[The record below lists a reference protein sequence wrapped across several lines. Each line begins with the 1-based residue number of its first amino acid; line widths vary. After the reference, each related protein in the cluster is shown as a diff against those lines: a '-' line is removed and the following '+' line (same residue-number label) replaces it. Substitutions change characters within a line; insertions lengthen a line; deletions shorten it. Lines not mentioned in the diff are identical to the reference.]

1 MLSDLKYAWRECGRH
16 PGFTAFVVLTLAMGI
31 GATTAMFS
39 VINGVLLR
47 PLALRDPGQLVLV
60 GESIPQM
67 SAESAKLAY
76 LVNPVAYRAWRDQA
90 TDFSGLALI
99 QSSSFTLANAGLP
112 QLLHG
117 AHVTPNLFG
126 ILDVT
131 PQLGRGLNPAD
142 ATATNH
148 PMVITDSLWRSAF
161 GADPSVIGRSIG
173 THGASATIVGV
184 LPASFRLEG
193 RAFGPMLEGEPTQ
206 YFDAALI
213 AKHIATQND
222 PFRDFNYS
230 VIGRLRPGITL
241 RQARAQLDVLDANLA
256 RAANAQLSLSS
267 LVSTLQDY
275 VVAASQQ
282 ELWLLLGGVGAVLL
296 IVCVNLGGLAAARVD
311 DRRREWAIRAAMG
324 AAPGRLAR
332 QVLGESVLLGLT
344 GGGLGIGCAALGLHA
359 LLAAAPA
366 GIPRLGEVQLDW
378 RVLAF
383 GLTLSLLAGLL
394 TGMIP
399 ALRMDR
405 SDPQS
410 VLKAAS
416 GSTTAD
422 RSSLRSRQSLIAL
435 QAALST
441 LLLAATALI
450 GLSFYRLVSQ
460 DVGFIPEHALAASVS
475 INTYH
480 DGQREA
486 ILRDLPTAAKAV
498 SGVTDAA
505 VTSWLPLDGET
516 WVDGLGVPG
525 QTWPRGRA
533 AASCTNV
540 RFVGAPGYFQR
551 RRGPRLL
558 AGRDLAESDRP
569 ANWPPKSA
577 ADESKM
583 HEVVVVSLTTVHLL
597 WPGLSPEQALGR
609 AILFNG
615 QTEPIIIGV
624 AADSRTSLT
633 AATPAV
639 TYQPYWTQPPYHFS
653 LVVRSGLPAS
663 ALAAP
668 LRAAIWKI
676 APNAPVPTV
685 KPLSDLESDAV
696 APQRYQLTLLLLFAG
711 LALLLAALGVYALV
725 AHSVTRRSK
734 ELAIRIALGAGRGS
748 IWSLIVR
755 QALAPVLAGTMAGLL
770 GDLAAGRVLAGF
782 LFQTAPSSPGVLAA
796 AALAMLLAALAACL
810 APARRAT
817 RVDPLVALRTE

>member
-1 MLSDLKYAWRECGRH
+1 MLADLRCALRQCAKN
-16 PGFTAFVVLTLAMGI
+16 PGFALFVVLTLAMGI

-47 PLALRDPGQLVLV
+47 PLALPDPGQLVLV

-67 SAESAKLAY
+67 PAQSAKLAY
-76 LVNPVAYRAWRDQA
+76 IVNPVAYRAWRDHA
-90 TDFSGLALI
+90 TDFSGLALLH
-99 QSSSFTLANAGLP
+99 SASFILANAGLP

-117 AHVTPNLFG
+117 ANITPNLFS
-126 ILDVT
+126 ILGVT
-131 PQLGRGLNPAD
+131 PQLGRGLIEAD

-148 PMVITDSLWRSAF
+148 PIVITDALWRSAF
-161 GADPSVIGRSIG
+161 GADPGVIGRSIG
-173 THGASATIVGV
+173 VPAASATIVGV

-193 RAFGPMLEGEPTQ
+193 RAFGPMLGGEPTQ
-206 YFDAALI
+206 YFGAALG
-213 AKHIATQND
+213 AAYIATQDD
-222 PFRDFNYS
+222 PFSDFNFS
-230 VIGRLRPGITL
+230 VIGRLRPGVTL
-241 RQARAQLDVLDANLA
+241 GQARAQLDVLDANLA
-256 RAANAQLSLSS
+256 RDAHAQLSLSS
-267 LVSTLQDY
+267 LVSNLQDY
-275 VVAASQQ
+275 AVAASRQ

-296 IVCVNLGGLAAARVD
+296 IICVNLGGLAAARVA
-311 DRRREWAIRAAMG
+311 DRKREWAIRAAMG

-332 QVLGESVLLGLT
+332 QVLAESVLLGLV
-344 GGGLGIGCAALGLHA
+344 GGSLGIVCAALSLRT
-359 LLAAAPA
+359 LLAAAP
-366 GIPRLGEVQLDW
+366 GNIPRLGEVQLDW

-383 GLTLSLLAGLL
+383 GLVLSVLAGLL

-410 VLKAAS
+410 VLKAA
-416 GSTTAD
+416 GGAATAD

-450 GLSFYRLVSQ
+450 GLSFYHLVSQ
-460 DVGFIPEHALAASVS
+460 DVGFVPQHALAASVAL
-475 INTYH
+475 NAYH

-486 ILRDLPTAAKAV
+486 ILRGLPDAARAV

-505 VTSWLPLDGET
+505 VTSWLPLDGEI
-516 WVDGLGVPG
+516 WVDSLGAPGL
-525 QTWPRGRA
+525 TWPA
-533 AASCTNV
+533 AQRPMTNV
-540 RFVGAPGYFQR
+540 RFVGPGYFR
-551 RRGPRLL
+551 AVGVPLL

-577 ADESKM
+577 ADESSM
-583 HEVVVVSLTTVHLL
+583 HEVVVVSLTAVHLL
-597 WPGLSPEQALGR
+597 WPGISPEQALGR

-615 QTEPIIIGV
+615 KSTPMIVGV
-624 AADSRTSLT
+624 AADARTSLR

-653 LVVRSGLPAS
+653 LVVRSALPA
-663 ALAAP
+663 ATLAAP

-676 APNAPVPTV
+676 APDAPVPTV
-685 KPLSDLESDAV
+685 KPLADLESDAV

-725 AHSVTRRSK
+725 AHSVARRSR
-734 ELAIRIALGAGRGS
+734 ELAIRIALGAGGGI
-748 IWSLIVR
+748 IWRMVVR
-755 QALAPVLAGTMAGLL
+755 QALAPVLAGVMAGLV
-770 GDLAAGRVLAGF
+770 GDLAAGRVLASF
-782 LFQTAPSSPGVLAA
+782 LFQTAPTSPGVLAVA
-796 AALAMLLAALAACL
+796 AIAVLLAALAACL

-817 RVDPLVALRTE
+817 RVDPLIALRAE